1 MWGGTYSPCSDL
13 WKRTLA
19 GVAGRMCT
27 FKKLLAFGK
36 FQYGSGTKSCLPQ
49 SLLRSSVY
57 LRAFWWEHVQGW
69 RDHPLSS
76 RCITETGKRYGHPA
90 GSRVEGHRSVCPVVF
105 FTYEKILKNYN
116 LHVHLF
122 KNRLLYVWYRNKF
135 VCQSLWER
143 GIISRGLS
151 FFFFPSLGFR
161 KQKVRLKS
169 HLLKPEA
176 SFETLPAFLQS
187 TYEQW
192 YCFLTKSWIVKAAL
206 PSESHSPGIFS
217 GALGFHEDDFKIL
230 A

>member
-151 FFFFPSLGFR
+151 FFFFSLFGFQKTKSPFEKSSFEARGFFRNTSCFFTKHLRAVILLLDKVMDCKGCFTKWESFSRNFQWSLGFPW
-161 KQKVRLKS
+161 KW
-169 HLLKPEA
+169 
-176 SFETLPAFLQS
+176 F
-187 TYEQW
+187 
-192 YCFLTKSWIVKAAL
+192 
-206 PSESHSPGIFS
+206 
-217 GALGFHEDDFKIL
+217 
-230 A
+230 